1 MFDEKLKKAEGF
13 ILLQNYLTKAVFEKE
28 ATPVSDTEML
38 TRYYKSQAF
47 YRSCLTKKWGGFN
60 D

>member
-13 ILLQNYLTKAVFEKE
+13 ILLQNNLTKAVFEKK

-38 TRYYKSQAF
+38 TRYYKSQDVL
-47 YRSCLTKKWGGFN
+47 SELFN
-60 D
+60 EEMGWM

>member
-13 ILLQNYLTKAVFEKE
+13 ILWT
-28 ATPVSDTEML
+28 S
-38 TRYYKSQAF
+38 KSHTNNGKDEVVK
-47 YRSCLTKKWGGFN
+47 Y